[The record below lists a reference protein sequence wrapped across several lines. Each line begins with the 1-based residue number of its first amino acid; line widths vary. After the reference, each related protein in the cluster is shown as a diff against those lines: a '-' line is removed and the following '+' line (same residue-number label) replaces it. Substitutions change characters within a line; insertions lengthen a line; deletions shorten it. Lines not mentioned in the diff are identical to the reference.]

1 MARRRRECGGQQGP
15 GSSSCEVSEHQP
27 LLADLAAGRTQD
39 AIDRMLRHLE
49 RIEARLDLDQVIRK
63 PVDLG
68 EVFGAAAGG
77 GRR

>member
-1 MARRRRECGGQQGP
+1 
-15 GSSSCEVSEHQP
+15 
-27 LLADLAAGRTQD
+27 
-39 AIDRMLRHLE
+39 MLRHLE
-49 RIEARLDLDQVIRK
+49 RIEARLDLDQAIRK